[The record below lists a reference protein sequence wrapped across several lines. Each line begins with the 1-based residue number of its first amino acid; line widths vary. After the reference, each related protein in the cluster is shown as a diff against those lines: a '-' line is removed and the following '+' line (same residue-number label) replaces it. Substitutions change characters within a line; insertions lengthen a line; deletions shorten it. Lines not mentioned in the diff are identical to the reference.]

1 MRCTKWTEG
10 DKIHY
15 CWINDEVGDTV
26 CEERQTSKW
35 KHRIN
40 EKKKNVTKITTQH
53 TSMRN
58 VIKNAP
64 HSGNTPK
71 RMAAERKIG
80 MLFTVAINEIKPNEM
95 EIMERNITQII
106 NENNN
111 TTLDTAVYILYNF
124 INTITRIMQTSTRFW
139 LKWWNFTFVRCI
151 CLFFLFGFLYLGGM
165 YIFSLFLFFFD
176 VSWMQYCLY
185 TTPPIE
191 KLEKQL
197 SQHIF
202 FNLVPAT
209 DYA

>member
-1 MRCTKWTEG
+1 MKRDRHRNENTELM
-10 DKIHY
+10 
-15 CWINDEVGDTV
+15 
-26 CEERQTSKW
+26 
-35 KHRIN
+35 
-40 EKKKNVTKITTQH
+40 KKKNVTKITTQH

-124 INTITRIMQTSTRFW
+124 INTITRIMQTSTRF
-139 LKWWNFTFVRCI
+139 
-151 CLFFLFGFLYLGGM
+151 Y
-165 YIFSLFLFFFD
+165 FD
-176 VSWMQYCLY
+176 
-185 TTPPIE
+185 
-191 KLEKQL
+191 
-197 SQHIF
+197 
-202 FNLVPAT
+202 
-209 DYA
+209 